1 MNIQFNVS
9 THSSSTLSINCYS
22 YKITSVKYDVFQKNI
37 CFHFLASASMAG
49 SFIHFRSLYK
59 TTAPN
64 IVPYVATTN
73 YNRQERIASY
83 IRPVYTGHPK
93 SFGH

>member
-1 MNIQFNVS
+1 
-9 THSSSTLSINCYS
+9 
-22 YKITSVKYDVFQKNI
+22 
-37 CFHFLASASMAG
+37 LASASMAG

-73 YNRQERIASY
+73 YNRQERIDRTSVPCTRV
-83 IRPVYTGHPK
+83 IPK
-93 SFGH
+93 VSGIDILAVPAPGRNSWGG